1 MPPLHLNALKVERR
15 GRRADLKS
23 SCLPARAWLQ
33 WAARPCPAPLY
44 IFFPRPLTILHLL
57 AKAGAPPHAN
67 LLFAKSES
75 GQQEEGGRRHVKG
88 VPFFSLPPPP
98 SLLAAVHA

>member
-1 MPPLHLNALKVERR
+1 MGRPTLPRPPL
-15 GRRADLKS
+15 
-23 SCLPARAWLQ
+23 C
-33 WAARPCPAPLY
+33 
-44 IFFPRPLTILHLL
+44 IFPRPLTILHLL

-88 VPFFSLPPPP
+88 VPFFSLPPPLC
-98 SLLAAVHA
+98 LLQCTLDLPRNSRNVAKEEEEEESGEESGHQKGRENGK